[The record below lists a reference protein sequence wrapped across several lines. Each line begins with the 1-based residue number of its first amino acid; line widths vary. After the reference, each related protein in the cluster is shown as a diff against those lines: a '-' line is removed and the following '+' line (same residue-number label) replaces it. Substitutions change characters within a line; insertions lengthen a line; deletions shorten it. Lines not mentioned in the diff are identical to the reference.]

1 MLSEQGYKRS
11 HYGTDAMF
19 ASVSRAAKLIFEPAF
34 AGVLVKAVLLTIL
47 LFAAALGLG
56 EYALSRLP
64 VLGSPV
70 VNSFLELLAPF
81 LFLAGGIVLGPPVA
95 ALFGSLFLDQIAAR
109 IETRDYPE
117 MAARPASFAVT
128 LKAGLKLAALVIGV
142 NLVLLPFDLGLPGL
156 GELLSLAANGWLL
169 GREYFELAALRHM
182 DAGEAD
188 LLRRTNGGAIWGA
201 GTLIALA
208 SMIPVVNLVA
218 PLFGTALMVHVFHR
232 VAAGNWK

>member
-1 MLSEQGYKRS
+1 
-11 HYGTDAMF
+11 MF

-34 AGVLVKAVLLTIL
+34 AGVLVKALLLSTL
-47 LFAAALGLG
+47 LFAVALGLG

-64 VLGSPV
+64 VLGSPL
-70 VNSFLELLAPF
+70 VNHFLELLAPF

-95 ALFGSLFLDQIAAR
+95 ALFASLLLDQVAAK
-109 IETRDYPE
+109 IEARDYPD
-117 MAARPASFAVT
+117 MTARPASFAVT
-128 LKAGLKLAALVIGV
+128 LKAGLKLAALVIGI
-142 NLVLLPFDLGLPGL
+142 NLVLLPFDFGLPGL

-208 SMIPVVNLVA
+208 SMIPAVNLVA
-218 PLFGTALMVHVFHR
+218 PLFGAALMVHLFHR